1 MRILHGAPAPAAR
14 NFLLEEWIEMSSR
27 RTNFIKDRQRNSRAR
42 RDNRKAEQERLQQQ
56 AQLVTR
62 LRREA
67 LSSETA

>member
-1 MRILHGAPAPAAR
+1 
-14 NFLLEEWIEMSSR
+14 MSSR